1 MANRYW
7 VGGTGTWNTSSTT
20 NWSASSGGAS
30 GASVPTAAD
39 SVFFDQA
46 STYTVTLTGALTCL
60 DITVSAGTVTFS
72 GSGTPT
78 ISGSMSLVAATVWN
92 ATGLITFN
100 ATTTGNT
107 ITTNGVSLSA
117 SITFNGVGGSWQ
129 LGSALTTGAT
139 RVTTLTAGTLDLASY
154 TLTSGLFTS
163 SNTNTRVMAFG
174 TGKMVITGLNASVW
188 TTSISTGLTMTGTR
202 TVEFTGVGTAGQTR
216 TITGGSTTTD
226 GTAANAVNMYFKA
239 GVDIISLGTGNRV
252 YGTLDFTGFS
262 GSTIANIAPQIYGDL
277 VLSTGMT
284 VTSGTNIWTFVAT
297 TSQTITTN
305 GKTID
310 NPIRFNGI
318 GGTWAMQD
326 ALTLGSTRNLTMTNG
341 TLQLK
346 SGTTNTVG
354 ALLTAGTNQKFL
366 QSTTPGTQATLS
378 DSSDTNSVNY
388 LTIRDINATGGAI
401 FEAYVTN
408 NNVNAGNNTG
418 WDFYP
423 VTNSIYDSLQLRGYT
438 GTVTD
443 MLLQYYKANGATS
456 NSLQDAESQFL
467 IIKGYTLGSNT
478 DKWYAYL
485 RSLSFTGTVTDMLFD
500 YWKDPV

>member
-154 TLTSGLFTS
+154 TL
-163 SNTNTRVMAFG
+163 
-174 TGKMVITGLNASVW
+174 
-188 TTSISTGLTMTGTR
+188 
-202 TVEFTGVGTAGQTR
+202 
-216 TITGGSTTTD
+216 
-226 GTAANAVNMYFKA
+226 
-239 GVDIISLGTGNRV
+239 
-252 YGTLDFTGFS
+252 
-262 GSTIANIAPQIYGDL
+262 L
-277 VLSTGMT
+277 VRWL
-284 VTSGTNIWTFVAT
+284 
-297 TSQTITTN
+297 
-305 GKTID
+305 
-310 NPIRFNGI
+310 
-318 GGTWAMQD
+318 
-326 ALTLGSTRNLTMTNG
+326 
-341 TLQLK
+341 
-346 SGTTNTVG
+346 
-354 ALLTAGTNQKFL
+354 
-366 QSTTPGTQATLS
+366 
-378 DSSDTNSVNY
+378 
-388 LTIRDINATGGAI
+388 
-401 FEAYVTN
+401 
-408 NNVNAGNNTG
+408 
-418 WDFYP
+418 
-423 VTNSIYDSLQLRGYT
+423 
-438 GTVTD
+438 
-443 MLLQYYKANGATS
+443 
-456 NSLQDAESQFL
+456 
-467 IIKGYTLGSNT
+467 
-478 DKWYAYL
+478 
-485 RSLSFTGTVTDMLFD
+485 
-500 YWKDPV
+500 